1 MYVIVRIYIY
11 ICTCINTSNLQSIPQ
26 QPNLHRAMRQVQ
38 KPVNNVDY
46 MPLEVSCRVPSLVV
60 LYVFESLR
68 VTYLVSVMLCNQ
80 LRLRILKTIPNLEE
94 QVYNI
99 QYILVLGIN
108 RFYAGIKILFYK
120 DSIKFHCRL

>member
-1 MYVIVRIYIY
+1 M
-11 ICTCINTSNLQSIPQ
+11 QSIPQ

-46 MPLEVSCRVPSLVV
+46 MPLEVSCRVPSFVV
-60 LYVFESLR
+60 LYVFESLS

-99 QYILVLGIN
+99 TIYTYIITHT
-108 RFYAGIKILFYK
+108 RYKSILRR
-120 DSIKFHCRL
+120 H